1 MAFWAVR
8 WVCSCAVLSRCPSPT
23 QAPRG
28 LSLSHHHLCL
38 VCCGCH
44 LSVHGR
50 SASQPRVCRSPLP
63 SPYLA
68 NSHSSRWAG
77 DREDSL
83 GRLDESSLWGQT
95 YPVPCTHTRRA
106 MDTKAHH
113 LTFPHSQGNELG
125 GRSRQSYNHT
135 SRHTERQT
143 PPRHTH
149 THTPFIDMDTS
160 MHRDKS
166 RDTSYRHIPPWV
178 TPVINPEPVPY
189 PHACS
194 DTHTHTHTQSH
205 TLDSPN
211 M

>member
-23 QAPRG
+23 QAQRG

-149 THTPFIDMDTS
+149 THTL
-160 MHRDKS
+160 HRHGHQ
-166 RDTSYRHIPPWV
+166 Y
-178 TPVINPEPVPY
+178 
-189 PHACS
+189 A
-194 DTHTHTHTQSH
+194 
-205 TLDSPN
+205 
-211 M
+211 

>member
-23 QAPRG
+23 QAQRG

-83 GRLDESSLWGQT
+83 REPCNPINEFLSCSFLFSPTHSDPSTMEKNQGISPVGCPPCVWFTFQQQRLLKLFLKIINRSGEKF
-95 YPVPCTHTRRA
+95 CI
-106 MDTKAHH
+106 TKW
-113 LTFPHSQGNELG
+113 GNE
-125 GRSRQSYNHT
+125 
-135 SRHTERQT
+135 
-143 PPRHTH
+143 
-149 THTPFIDMDTS
+149 
-160 MHRDKS
+160 
-166 RDTSYRHIPPWV
+166 
-178 TPVINPEPVPY
+178 
-189 PHACS
+189 
-194 DTHTHTHTQSH
+194 
-205 TLDSPN
+205 
-211 M
+211 

>member
-1 MAFWAVR
+1 M
-8 WVCSCAVLSRCPSPT
+8 SHRCGGRRT
-23 QAPRG
+23 QFHARTLEEPWTQR
-28 LSLSHHHLCL
+28 
-38 VCCGCH
+38 
-44 LSVHGR
+44 
-50 SASQPRVCRSPLP
+50 
-63 SPYLA
+63 
-68 NSHSSRWAG
+68 
-77 DREDSL
+77 
-83 GRLDESSLWGQT
+83 
-95 YPVPCTHTRRA
+95 HT
-106 MDTKAHH
+106 T

-125 GRSRQSYNHT
+125 GHASQSYNHT

-149 THTPFIDMDTS
+149 THTHTHTPFIDTDTS

-194 DTHTHTHTQSH
+194 DTHTHTQSH

-211 M
+211 MQSQPLLLNTDTLSSPCPTTHTHTHTHTHTRPLIHSLWQAGTSGSSRWAGLVQSLGTSWML